1 MPSLSSIEKEF
12 DCSLN
17 TNTLSPIRCS
27 VHMASA
33 LEGGKVLSAARL
45 SSIALLIAC
54 KTLKVESTYLRTS
67 VSYPALLCEAF
78 VVAFNTVQ
86 YESPRRA
93 NAKPFDPL
101 RCAFPIPRSAYI
113 FLLFEIYA
121 SGSKAICKKVVCKWC
136 LPFYAFSISCKDR
149 SLAAPDLSLKPLSR
163 SSEVTSQS
171 LTVYKTPPSSICNS
185 ILTCSAIRNHT
196 PPHLPISIATWRSS
210 RLINPRRLPRNQSK
224 PQ

>member
-1 MPSLSSIEKEF
+1 VTRSRPANGVVSRRLIEAALQMPSLSSIEKES

-93 NAKPFDPL
+93 NANHLTLCD
-101 RCAFPIPRSAYI
+101 
-113 FLLFEIYA
+113 
-121 SGSKAICKKVVCKWC
+121 V
-136 LPFYAFSISCKDR
+136 R
-149 SLAAPDLSLKPLSR
+149 SLSPD
-163 SSEVTSQS
+163 
-171 LTVYKTPPSSICNS
+171 PPIYFC
-185 ILTCSAIRNHT
+185 
-196 PPHLPISIATWRSS
+196 SS
-210 RLINPRRLPRNQSK
+210 RYMLLVVKQFARKLYVNGVCPFMRSQFLAKIARLQPLTSRLSPYHGRQKSLHK
-224 PQ
+224 A

>member
-1 MPSLSSIEKEF
+1 V
-12 DCSLN
+12 
-17 TNTLSPIRCS
+17 SPIRCS

-54 KTLKVESTYLRTS
+54 KTLKVESTYLRNS

-86 YESPRRA
+86 YESPRWA

-101 RCAFPIPRSAYI
+101 RCAFPILRSAYM

-121 SGSKAICKKVVCKWC
+121 SGSKAICKRVVCKWC

-171 LTVYKTPPSSICNS
+171 LTVYKMPPSSICNS